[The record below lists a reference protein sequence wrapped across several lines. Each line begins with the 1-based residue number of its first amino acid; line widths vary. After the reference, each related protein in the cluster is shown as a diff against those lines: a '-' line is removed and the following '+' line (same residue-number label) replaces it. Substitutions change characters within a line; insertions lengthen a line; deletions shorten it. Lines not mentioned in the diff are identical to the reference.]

1 MMKLRPGIIALS
13 LACGA
18 LTLPGT
24 AQAGDSAAEALDKAS
39 RLPAETGR
47 QVYEGT
53 CVACHARGVM
63 GAPRF
68 GSSEAWA
75 PRVDKGME
83 TLVRHAIEGYQG
95 EQGFMPAK
103 GGNSKLAP
111 AEVASAVRYMV
122 RNSR

>member
-1 MMKLRPGIIALS
+1 MMKLRPGIIAFGLALS
-13 LACGA
+13 A

-24 AQAGDSAAEALDKAS
+24 ARSGDLAAEALEKVTQ
-39 RLPAETGR
+39 LPAETGR
-47 QVYEGT
+47 RVYEGT

-68 GSSEAWA
+68 GSSGEWGE
-75 PRVDKGME
+75 RVDKGME
-83 TLVRHAIEGYQG
+83 TLVRHALEGYQG

-103 GGNSKLAP
+103 GGNSKLSP

-122 RNSR
+122 EKSR